1 MSLSTKPA
9 LAAAAENDIMYI
21 VDDSENLPANKS
33 KSITLSKLRSFMRP
47 IIRIIA
53 YPALIVE
60 LQANNS
66 TSPNIDVP
74 NSYNLDATSLN
85 AAEPT
90 KYRLKAGKL
99 YHLKLS
105 GNALGVAKVLQS
117 IRTNPINAAQ
127 RSVDDWET
135 RNQQHYDDYIFTVVD
150 LTNTLIDEEVIIY
163 YINNVNN
170 TRTINTDESR
180 LEVLEW

>member
-9 LAAAAENDIMYI
+9 IAAAGENDIMYI

-60 LQANNS
+60 LQGNNS

-74 NSYNLDATSLN
+74 NSYNLDATNLN

-99 YHLKLS
+99 YHLKFS
-105 GNALGVAKVLQS
+105 GGPIGVAKVLQS
-117 IRTNPINAAQ
+117 IRTNPMDAAQ

-135 RNQQHYDDYIFTVVD
+135 RDQQHYDDYIFTIVD
-150 LTNTLIDEEVIIY
+150 LTASLIDEEVILY
-163 YINNVNN
+163 YLNNGNN
-170 TRTINTDESR
+170 ARTINTNESR